1 MKVYFVRHAQSAYNA
16 QDLLH
21 QYHEGELSEFGVKQA
36 EFVAQRFSHI
46 PLDVIVSSPYE
57 RAKETARI
65 ISGVIGRMVIFTEL
79 LSEFHGPRE
88 LEGRP
93 KDDPEVLRINGLMA
107 EHRHDPDWKY
117 SDEESYGELRD
128 RALKALDYL
137 SAQKY
142 ENILCIT
149 HGLFLRV
156 IVAAMMFGETMTR
169 DELLRFMRF
178 VRINNTGISVC
189 ELLESGQWRLV
200 TMNDH
205 AHLG

>member
-1 MKVYFVRHAQSAYNA
+1 MKVYFVRHAQSSLNA

-36 EFVAQRFSHI
+36 EFVAKRFSTI
-46 PLDVIVSSPYE
+46 PLDVIISSPYE
-57 RAKETARI
+57 RAKETAKI
-65 ISGVIGRMVIFTEL
+65 ISSMIGREVQFTAL
-79 LSEFHGPRE
+79 LSEFKGPRE
-88 LEGRP
+88 LEGKR
-93 KDDPEVLRINGLMA
+93 KDDPEVVRINTLMA
-107 EHRHDPDWKY
+107 EHRDDVSWKY

-128 RALKALDYL
+128 RAVLVLDYL
-137 SAQKY
+137 AKQPY

-156 IVAAMMFGETMTR
+156 IIAAMMFGKEMQR
-169 DELLRFMRF
+169 SEMVHFMRF
-178 VRINNTGISVC
+178 IRINNTGITVC

-200 TMNDH
+200 TLNDH